1 MVHTRCALDPWGL
14 RKILMGPP
22 LSKPMGPRIHFAH
35 LRNTKRIAGS
45 DAARPDFF
53 EAPHLEGDTDMVGT
67 VRALMAP
74 NKHAAVPRGVRI
86 GKFQCDRIMAK
97 SCSVIL
103 AGIAR
108 RAIR

>member
-1 MVHTRCALDPWGL
+1 
-14 RKILMGPP
+14 
-22 LSKPMGPRIHFAH
+22 
-35 LRNTKRIAGS
+35 
-45 DAARPDFF
+45 
-53 EAPHLEGDTDMVGT
+53 MVGT
-67 VRALMAP
+67 VRALMAEQTRRR
-74 NKHAAVPRGVRI
+74 ARDVRI